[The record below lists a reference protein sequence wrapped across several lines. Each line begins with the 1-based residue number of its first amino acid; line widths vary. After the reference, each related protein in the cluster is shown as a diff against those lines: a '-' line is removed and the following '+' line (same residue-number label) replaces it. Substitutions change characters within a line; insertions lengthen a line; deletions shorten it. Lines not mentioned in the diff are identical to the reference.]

1 MYIKV
6 NGIEL
11 FYEKTGQGN
20 PIILLH
26 GNGQSHAI
34 FDVLTK
40 QLSQNYTVYAIDSRD
55 HGKSSKV
62 ESLDYKD
69 MMEDVAAFIHELNIE
84 KPILYGF
91 SDGGNIGLLLAI
103 HYPYMLSRLIISGA
117 NIHPS
122 GIRPISVFV
131 LRLVYFFTRSR
142 KFKLMLTQPNISIT
156 ELNSIVAPTLVL
168 AGEKNEFP
176 KYEHTQLIADNIP
189 NSELKILKGESHGS
203 YIINSEK
210 LYGII
215 KPFIG
220 EIVQQ

>member
-1 MYIKV
+1 LYIKV